1 MSDSEDDYS
10 GCESDSSFSDIES
23 QLQQMTTLVG
33 TLNGEIE
40 MLETRMMAMQR
51 PIESLHIDQLGD
63 IPFVVT
69 SPFRHHTF
77 AIQAPGIPGIPGIPG
92 VDINKRHAFHEICT
106 VMRAHIFHVNAVQA
120 DGTIVMDA
128 SLQKLFHTKEKLVT
142 YPHLMRLL
150 RKVLV

>member
-63 IPFVVT
+63 IPFIVT
-69 SPFRHHTF
+69 SPFRYHTF
-77 AIQAPGIPGIPGIPG
+77 AIQAPGIPG

-128 SLQKLFHTKEKLVT
+128 SLQKLFHTKDTQVT

>member
-40 MLETRMMAMQR
+40 MLEARMMAMQR

-63 IPFVVT
+63 IPFIVT
-69 SPFRHHTF
+69 SPFRYHTF
-77 AIQAPGIPGIPGIPG
+77 AIQAPGIPGIPG

-128 SLQKLFHTKEKLVT
+128 SLQKLFHTKEKRVT